1 MDAIYQSKDN
11 TVKEDKDIMS
21 FDNVLALL
29 SDIKVKTK
37 KKDQIEN
44 LFKKHILILLP
55 DLLQCLLSMYKF

>member
-37 KKDQIEN
+37 KKRSN
-44 LFKKHILILLP
+44 
-55 DLLQCLLSMYKF
+55 